1 MGRKARVVLLC
12 SYLRQFIS
20 SASLL
25 PEVLLTFDEQASR
38 PIGKKVRGSHTEP
51 SGGPSDRS
59 LSGFLTHETARSI
72 STSPWMGC

>member
-38 PIGKKVRGSHTEP
+38 PIVQVAHQAGAYP
-51 SGGPSDRS
+51 
-59 LSGFLTHETARSI
+59 GF
-72 STSPWMGC
+72 